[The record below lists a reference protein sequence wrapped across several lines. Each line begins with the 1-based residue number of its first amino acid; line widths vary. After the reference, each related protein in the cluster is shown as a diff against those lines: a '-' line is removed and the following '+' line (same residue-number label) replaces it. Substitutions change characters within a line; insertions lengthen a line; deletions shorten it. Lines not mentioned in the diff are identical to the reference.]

1 MKRIIFTLF
10 LFGSLMAQE
19 KKPIPAKIW
28 NFGFLDSKTGLSFVG
43 YSLLFKGSDQ
53 QHFFIGGGT
62 MLAAFTL
69 SAGWTRYFNAYSFS
83 TVSIQAVGTMGGDKV
98 LPTLSLGVE
107 KQLKGRL
114 FIKGGVNAFV
124 DIKKPVVFP
133 FLSFDIRK

>member
-1 MKRIIFTLF
+1 MKCIIFTLF

-69 SAGWTRYFNAYSFS
+69 SAGWTRYFNPYSFS
-83 TVSIQAVGTMGGDKV
+83 TVSIQAVTTMGGDKV